1 MVLKAMAMDTF
12 DLSFDLGLDLWS
24 FIVGKILFL
33 GTVKISNL
41 LLSNFLLLKNKYA

>member
-1 MVLKAMAMDTF
+1 MAMDTF

-33 GTVKISNL
+33 GTVKIRIL
-41 LLSNFLLLKNKYA
+41 LAIKTKNTFTLNAKVFL